1 MLPMSVTESHRNTVP
16 HVFYKKAHHATNE
29 CNRKSLQHSS
39 PRVLQAMLP
48 MSARESHCNTVPH
61 VFYKK
66 ARHATNKCNRK
77 SSQHS
82 SPRVLQEGSPCYQ

>member
-1 MLPMSVTESHRNTVP
+1 MDLMFSR
-16 HVFYKKAHHATNE
+16 HANE
-29 CNRKSLQHSS
+29 CKRESLQHSS

-66 ARHATNKCNRK
+66 ARHATNECNRE
-77 SSQHS
+77 SLQHS